1 MSAKVQPVAFG
12 RRITAFYCRAC
23 HVFFGKTLSV
33 MVGEADA
40 GGLWYGASAAAF
52 IDWLLRDPGHCAN
65 QLVYYRRSRRL
76 DPPVHAPGRTA
87 VRGRRV
93 VFLQRMQ

>member
-1 MSAKVQPVAFG
+1 MSARVQPVAFG
-12 RRITAFYCRAC
+12 RRVTAFYCRAC

-40 GGLWYGASAAAF
+40 GGFWYGAPAAAF

-76 DPPVHAPGRTA
+76 PPGVPMPGRKSGRA
-87 VRGRRV
+87 RRV
-93 VFLQRMQ
+93 VILHRMQ